1 MIYFYNLWLLP
12 AFYMSTPALG
22 MLSSRRFIG
31 ALSYLAN
38 INSFAGLRLLLNQN
52 DDYLVLHIQS
62 HYADI

>member
-22 MLSSRRFIG
+22 MLSFRFFIG

-52 DDYLVLHIQS
+52 YVDLVLRI
-62 HYADI
+62 